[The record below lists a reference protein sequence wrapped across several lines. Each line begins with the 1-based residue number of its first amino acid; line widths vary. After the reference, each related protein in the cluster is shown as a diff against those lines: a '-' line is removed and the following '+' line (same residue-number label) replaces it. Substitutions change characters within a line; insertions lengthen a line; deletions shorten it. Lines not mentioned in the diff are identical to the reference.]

1 MDRKGKISEIK
12 HFTEKIFKT
21 IESAQQDAVLS
32 DAELDELLSY
42 TSSITNRIISL
53 RDDYKNEK
61 INLLQE
67 KLEEL
72 NNQIHSV
79 FDELES
85 VKSLKIQSHE
95 TFTTPQV
102 ESIIPED
109 LRDEIFDMTDVFS
122 SEDEL
127 SESNVADEVKSI
139 VEDEVKS
146 IVEDEVKVVA
156 DFNKVENTI
165 IEEQLIV
172 EKIIE
177 EQIIEEPVLEDPKT
191 EIFAKPVVVELFD
204 NQTNDIQKILLEEDG
219 EDEDNLS
226 LYDRLK
232 ENTPEWLTDYP
243 GSKISDIWAGIS
255 LNDRICFIK
264 DLFNEDQE
272 QFKISIMRLNEMT
285 SMDEVLEY
293 TRTAF
298 PYWDEESPTL
308 YRFYMIIRRKIDV

>member
-61 INLLQE
+61 ITLLQE

-85 VKSLKIQSHE
+85 VKSLKIQSRE
-95 TFTTPQV
+95 TFTAPQV

-127 SESNVADEVKSI
+127 SESNVV
-139 VEDEVKS
+139 DEVKS

>member
-61 INLLQE
+61 ITLLQE

-85 VKSLKIQSHE
+85 VKSLKIQSRE
-95 TFTTPQV
+95 TFTAPQV

-139 VEDEVKS
+139 VEDEVK
-146 IVEDEVKVVA
+146 VVA
-156 DFNKVENTI
+156 DFNKVENS
-165 IEEQLIV
+165 
-172 EKIIE
+172 
-177 EQIIEEPVLEDPKT
+177 IIEEPIIEEPKT

-204 NQTNDIQKILLEEDG
+204 NQNNDIQKILLEEDG

>member
-61 INLLQE
+61 ITLLQE

-127 SESNVADEVKSI
+127 SESNVA
-139 VEDEVKS
+139 DEVKS

>member
-61 INLLQE
+61 ITLLQE

-85 VKSLKIQSHE
+85 VKSLKIQSRE
-95 TFTTPQV
+95 TFTAPQV

-139 VEDEVKS
+139 VEDEVK
-146 IVEDEVKVVA
+146 VVA
-156 DFNKVENTI
+156 DFNKVENSI
-165 IEEQLIV
+165 IEEQL
-172 EKIIE
+172 IE
-177 EQIIEEPVLEDPKT
+177 EQIIEEPIIEEPKT

>member
-21 IESAQQDAVLS
+21 LESAQQDAVLS

-127 SESNVADEVKSI
+127 SESNVAN
-139 VEDEVKS
+139 EVKS

-156 DFNKVENTI
+156 DINKVENS
-165 IEEQLIV
+165 
-172 EKIIE
+172 
-177 EQIIEEPVLEDPKT
+177 IIEEPIIEEPKT

>member
-61 INLLQE
+61 ITLLQE

-139 VEDEVKS
+139 VEDEVK
-146 IVEDEVKVVA
+146 VVA

-177 EQIIEEPVLEDPKT
+177 EPKT

>member
-42 TSSITNRIISL
+42 SSSITNRIISL

-85 VKSLKIQSHE
+85 VKSLKIQSRE
-95 TFTTPQV
+95 TFTAPQV

-156 DFNKVENTI
+156 DFNKVENSI
-165 IEEQLIV
+165 IEEQL
-172 EKIIE
+172 IE
-177 EQIIEEPVLEDPKT
+177 EQIIEEPIIEEPKT

-204 NQTNDIQKILLEEDG
+204 NQNNDIQKILLEEDG

>member
-61 INLLQE
+61 ITLLQE

-85 VKSLKIQSHE
+85 VKSLKIQSRE
-95 TFTTPQV
+95 TFTAPQV

-139 VEDEVKS
+139 VEDEVK
-146 IVEDEVKVVA
+146 VVA
-156 DFNKVENTI
+156 DFNKVENSI
-165 IEEQLIV
+165 IEEQL
-172 EKIIE
+172 IE
-177 EQIIEEPVLEDPKT
+177 EQIIEEPIIEEPKT

-204 NQTNDIQKILLEEDG
+204 NQNNDIQKILLEEDG

>member
-21 IESAQQDAVLS
+21 LESAQQDAVLS

-139 VEDEVKS
+139 VEDEVK
-146 IVEDEVKVVA
+146 VVA
-156 DFNKVENTI
+156 DFNKVENSI
-165 IEEQLIV
+165 IEEQL
-172 EKIIE
+172 IE
-177 EQIIEEPVLEDPKT
+177 EQIIEEPIIEEPKT

>member
-61 INLLQE
+61 IILLQE

-85 VKSLKIQSHE
+85 VKSLKIQSRE
-95 TFTTPQV
+95 TFAAPQV

-127 SESNVADEVKSI
+127 SESNVADEVK
-139 VEDEVKS
+139 VA
-146 IVEDEVKVVA
+146 A
-156 DFNKVENTI
+156 DFNKVENS
-165 IEEQLIV
+165 
-172 EKIIE
+172 
-177 EQIIEEPVLEDPKT
+177 IIEEPIIEEPKT

>member
-61 INLLQE
+61 ITLLQE

-85 VKSLKIQSHE
+85 VKSLKIQSRE
-95 TFTTPQV
+95 TFTAPQV

-127 SESNVADEVKSI
+127 SESNVAN
-139 VEDEVKS
+139 EVKS

-156 DFNKVENTI
+156 DINKVENSI
-165 IEEQLIV
+165 IE
-172 EKIIE
+172 K
-177 EQIIEEPVLEDPKT
+177 QIIEEPVLEEPKT

>member
-61 INLLQE
+61 ITLLQE

-85 VKSLKIQSHE
+85 VKSLKIQSRE
-95 TFTTPQV
+95 TFTAPQV

-109 LRDEIFDMTDVFS
+109 LRDEIFDMTDVYS

-127 SESNVADEVKSI
+127 SESNVAN
-139 VEDEVKS
+139 EVKS

-156 DFNKVENTI
+156 DINKVENS
-165 IEEQLIV
+165 
-172 EKIIE
+172 
-177 EQIIEEPVLEDPKT
+177 IIEEPIIEEPKT

>member
-139 VEDEVKS
+139 VEDEVK
-146 IVEDEVKVVA
+146 VVA
-156 DFNKVENTI
+156 DINKVENS
-165 IEEQLIV
+165 
-172 EKIIE
+172 
-177 EQIIEEPVLEDPKT
+177 IIEEPIIEEPKT

>member
-21 IESAQQDAVLS
+21 LESAQQDAVLS

-85 VKSLKIQSHE
+85 VKSLKIQSRE
-95 TFTTPQV
+95 TFTAPQV

-127 SESNVADEVKSI
+127 SESNVAN
-139 VEDEVKS
+139 EVKS

-156 DFNKVENTI
+156 DINKVENS
-165 IEEQLIV
+165 
-172 EKIIE
+172 
-177 EQIIEEPVLEDPKT
+177 IIEEPIIEEPKT

>member
-53 RDDYKNEK
+53 RDDYKDEK

-85 VKSLKIQSHE
+85 VKSLKIQSRE
-95 TFTTPQV
+95 TFTAPQV

-165 IEEQLIV
+165 IEEQLIG
-172 EKIIE
+172 EKTIE
-177 EQIIEEPVLEDPKT
+177 EPKT

>member
-21 IESAQQDAVLS
+21 LESAQQDAVLS

-61 INLLQE
+61 ITLLQE

-85 VKSLKIQSHE
+85 VKSLKIQSRE
-95 TFTTPQV
+95 TFTAPQV

-139 VEDEVKS
+139 VEDEVK
-146 IVEDEVKVVA
+146 VVA
-156 DFNKVENTI
+156 DINKVENS
-165 IEEQLIV
+165 
-172 EKIIE
+172 
-177 EQIIEEPVLEDPKT
+177 IIEEPIIEEPKT

>member
-61 INLLQE
+61 ITLLQE

-85 VKSLKIQSHE
+85 VKSLKIQSRE
-95 TFTTPQV
+95 TFTAPQV

-127 SESNVADEVKSI
+127 SESNVANEVKRI

-146 IVEDEVKVVA
+146 IVADEVKVVA
-156 DFNKVENTI
+156 DFNKVENS
-165 IEEQLIV
+165 
-172 EKIIE
+172 
-177 EQIIEEPVLEDPKT
+177 IIEEPIIEEPKT

>member
-61 INLLQE
+61 ITLLQE

-85 VKSLKIQSHE
+85 VKSLKIQSRE
-95 TFTTPQV
+95 TFTAPQV

-127 SESNVADEVKSI
+127 SESNVAN
-139 VEDEVKS
+139 EVKS
-146 IVEDEVKVVA
+146 IVEDEVKVAA

-165 IEEQLIV
+165 IEEP
-172 EKIIE
+172 IIE
-177 EQIIEEPVLEDPKT
+177 EPKT

>member
-127 SESNVADEVKSI
+127 SESNVAN
-139 VEDEVKS
+139 EVKS

-156 DFNKVENTI
+156 DINKVENTI

>member
-85 VKSLKIQSHE
+85 VKSLKIQSRE
-95 TFTTPQV
+95 TFTAPQV

-127 SESNVADEVKSI
+127 SESNVAN
-139 VEDEVKS
+139 EVKS

-156 DFNKVENTI
+156 DINKVENS
-165 IEEQLIV
+165 
-172 EKIIE
+172 
-177 EQIIEEPVLEDPKT
+177 IIEEPIIEEPKT

>member
-32 DAELDELLSY
+32 DAELDDLLSY

-85 VKSLKIQSHE
+85 VKSLKIQSRE
-95 TFTTPQV
+95 TFAAPQV

-139 VEDEVKS
+139 VA
-146 IVEDEVKVVA
+146 DEVKVAA
-156 DFNKVENTI
+156 DFNKVENS
-165 IEEQLIV
+165 
-172 EKIIE
+172 
-177 EQIIEEPVLEDPKT
+177 IIEEPIIEEPKT

>member
-61 INLLQE
+61 ITLLQE

-85 VKSLKIQSHE
+85 VKSLKIQSRE
-95 TFTTPQV
+95 TFTAPQV

-127 SESNVADEVKSI
+127 SESNVAN
-139 VEDEVKS
+139 EVKS

-156 DFNKVENTI
+156 DINKVENS
-165 IEEQLIV
+165 
-172 EKIIE
+172 
-177 EQIIEEPVLEDPKT
+177 IIEEPIIEEPKT

>member
-127 SESNVADEVKSI
+127 SESNVANEVKSI
-139 VEDEVKS
+139 VENEVKS

-177 EQIIEEPVLEDPKT
+177 EPKT

>member
-61 INLLQE
+61 ITLLQE

-85 VKSLKIQSHE
+85 VKSLKIQSRE
-95 TFTTPQV
+95 TFTAPQV

-127 SESNVADEVKSI
+127 SESNVAN
-139 VEDEVKS
+139 EVKS

-156 DFNKVENTI
+156 DINKVENTI
-165 IEEQLIV
+165 IEEP
-172 EKIIE
+172 IIE
-177 EQIIEEPVLEDPKT
+177 EPKT

-204 NQTNDIQKILLEEDG
+204 NQTNDVQKILLEEDG

>member
-61 INLLQE
+61 ITLLQE

-85 VKSLKIQSHE
+85 VKSLKIQSRE
-95 TFTTPQV
+95 TFTAPQV

-127 SESNVADEVKSI
+127 SESNVANEVKSI

-156 DFNKVENTI
+156 DINKVENSI
-165 IEEQLIV
+165 IEEQLIG
-172 EKIIE
+172 EKTIGV
-177 EQIIEEPVLEDPKT
+177 QIIEEPIIEEPKT

>member
-61 INLLQE
+61 ITLLQE

-127 SESNVADEVKSI
+127 SESNVAN
-139 VEDEVKS
+139 EVKS

-156 DFNKVENTI
+156 DINKVENSI
-165 IEEQLIV
+165 IEEQL
-172 EKIIE
+172 IE
-177 EQIIEEPVLEDPKT
+177 EQIIEEPIIEEPKT

>member
-61 INLLQE
+61 ITLLQE

-127 SESNVADEVKSI
+127 SESNVAN
-139 VEDEVKS
+139 EVKS

-165 IEEQLIV
+165 IEEQLIG
-172 EKIIE
+172 EKTIE
-177 EQIIEEPVLEDPKT
+177 EPKT

>member
-61 INLLQE
+61 ITLLQE

-85 VKSLKIQSHE
+85 VKSLKIQSRE
-95 TFTTPQV
+95 TFTAPQV

-109 LRDEIFDMTDVFS
+109 LRDEIFDMTDVYS

-127 SESNVADEVKSI
+127 SESNVAN
-139 VEDEVKS
+139 EVKS
-146 IVEDEVKVVA
+146 IVEDEVKVAA
-156 DFNKVENTI
+156 DFNKVENS
-165 IEEQLIV
+165 
-172 EKIIE
+172 
-177 EQIIEEPVLEDPKT
+177 IIEEPIIEEPKT

-226 LYDRLK
+226 VYDRLK
-232 ENTPEWLTDYP
+232 ENKPEWLTDYP

>member
-85 VKSLKIQSHE
+85 VKSLKIQSRE
-95 TFTTPQV
+95 TFTAPQV

-127 SESNVADEVKSI
+127 SESNVADEVKSN
-139 VEDEVKS
+139 VA
-146 IVEDEVKVVA
+146 DEVKVVA
-156 DFNKVENTI
+156 DINKVENSI
-165 IEEQLIV
+165 IEEQL
-172 EKIIE
+172 IE
-177 EQIIEEPVLEDPKT
+177 EQIIEEPVIEEPKT

>member
-32 DAELDELLSY
+32 DAELDELLNY

-61 INLLQE
+61 ITLLQDR
-67 KLEEL
+67 LEEL
-72 NNQIHSV
+72 NNQVNSV
-79 FDELES
+79 FEELEH
-85 VKSLKIQSHE
+85 VKSLKIQSLE
-95 TFTTPQV
+95 TVTAPQV

-127 SESNVADEVKSI
+127 SESNVADEVK
-139 VEDEVKS
+139 
-146 IVEDEVKVVA
+146 VA
-156 DFNKVENTI
+156 ADINKVENS
-165 IEEQLIV
+165 
-172 EKIIE
+172 IIE
-177 EQIIEEPVLEDPKT
+177 EQIIEEPKT
-191 EIFAKPVVVELFD
+191 EILAKPVVAELVE

>member
-85 VKSLKIQSHE
+85 VKSLKIQSRE
-95 TFTTPQV
+95 TFTAPQV

-127 SESNVADEVKSI
+127 SESNVAN
-139 VEDEVKS
+139 EVKS

-156 DFNKVENTI
+156 DINKVENSI
-165 IEEQLIV
+165 IE
-172 EKIIE
+172 K
-177 EQIIEEPVLEDPKT
+177 QIIEEPVLEEPKT

>member
-61 INLLQE
+61 ITLLQE

-139 VEDEVKS
+139 VEDEVK
-146 IVEDEVKVVA
+146 VVA
-156 DFNKVENTI
+156 DINKVENS
-165 IEEQLIV
+165 
-172 EKIIE
+172 
-177 EQIIEEPVLEDPKT
+177 IIEEPIIEEPKT

>member
-85 VKSLKIQSHE
+85 VKSLKIQSRE
-95 TFTTPQV
+95 TFTAPQV

-109 LRDEIFDMTDVFS
+109 LRDEIFDMTDVYS

-127 SESNVADEVKSI
+127 SESNVAN
-139 VEDEVKS
+139 EVKS

-156 DFNKVENTI
+156 DINKVENS
-165 IEEQLIV
+165 
-172 EKIIE
+172 
-177 EQIIEEPVLEDPKT
+177 IIEEPIIEEPKT

-226 LYDRLK
+226 VYDRLK
-232 ENTPEWLTDYP
+232 ENKPEWLTDYP

>member
-139 VEDEVKS
+139 VEDEVK
-146 IVEDEVKVVA
+146 VVA
-156 DFNKVENTI
+156 DIHKVENS
-165 IEEQLIV
+165 
-172 EKIIE
+172 IIE
-177 EQIIEEPVLEDPKT
+177 EQIIEEPKT

>member
-127 SESNVADEVKSI
+127 SESNVAN
-139 VEDEVKS
+139 EVKS

-156 DFNKVENTI
+156 DINKVENS
-165 IEEQLIV
+165 
-172 EKIIE
+172 
-177 EQIIEEPVLEDPKT
+177 IIEEPIIEEPKT

>member
-85 VKSLKIQSHE
+85 VKSLKIQSRE
-95 TFTTPQV
+95 TFTAPQV

-139 VEDEVKS
+139 VEDEVK
-146 IVEDEVKVVA
+146 VVA
-156 DFNKVENTI
+156 DFNKVENSI
-165 IEEQLIV
+165 IEEQL
-172 EKIIE
+172 IE
-177 EQIIEEPVLEDPKT
+177 EQIIEEPIIEEPKT

>member
-53 RDDYKNEK
+53 RDDYKDEK

-85 VKSLKIQSHE
+85 VKSLKIQSRE
-95 TFTTPQV
+95 TFTAPQV

-127 SESNVADEVKSI
+127 SESNVANEVKSI
-139 VEDEVKS
+139 VENEVKS

-165 IEEQLIV
+165 IEEQLIG
-172 EKIIE
+172 EKTIE
-177 EQIIEEPVLEDPKT
+177 EPKT

>member
-21 IESAQQDAVLS
+21 LESAQQDAVLS

-85 VKSLKIQSHE
+85 VKSLKIQSRE
-95 TFTTPQV
+95 TFTAPQV

-109 LRDEIFDMTDVFS
+109 LRDEIFDMTDVYS

-127 SESNVADEVKSI
+127 SESNVAN
-139 VEDEVKS
+139 EVKS

-156 DFNKVENTI
+156 DINKVENS
-165 IEEQLIV
+165 
-172 EKIIE
+172 
-177 EQIIEEPVLEDPKT
+177 IIEEPIIEEPKT

>member
-85 VKSLKIQSHE
+85 VKSLKIQSRE
-95 TFTTPQV
+95 TFTAPQV

-109 LRDEIFDMTDVFS
+109 LRDEIFDMTDVYS

-127 SESNVADEVKSI
+127 SESNVAN
-139 VEDEVKS
+139 EVKS

-156 DFNKVENTI
+156 DINKVENS
-165 IEEQLIV
+165 
-172 EKIIE
+172 
-177 EQIIEEPVLEDPKT
+177 IIEEPIIEEPKT

>member
-165 IEEQLIV
+165 IEEQLIG
-172 EKIIE
+172 EKTIE
-177 EQIIEEPVLEDPKT
+177 EPKT